1 MKMFLWPKVVSFSIV
16 YRLVFTVIVVVGAV
30 AAAAHTLNGNFPLE
44 LVDWSNLSNPNIEFI
59 MRKCRRMGQRRFR
72 MGEKSECDKMQIV
85 PIGLLIWFGRLWR
98 FHGSL
103 FASQKKTSRNW
114 ILLQHYLFVYKS
126 RLSGICL
133 NSCNQNA
140 MKWKFTLCYKSHLLR
155 LHGHVCLCVWRWV
168 RLVCTNAM
176 PFELH
181 NLEHPQHPNRRD
193 GNMDSNSENSLISF
207 NFAHHRCHLSV

>member
-1 MKMFLWPKVVSFSIV
+1 
-16 YRLVFTVIVVVGAV
+16 
-30 AAAAHTLNGNFPLE
+30 
-44 LVDWSNLSNPNIEFI
+44 
-59 MRKCRRMGQRRFR
+59 MRKCLWMGQRRYLEW
-72 MGEKSECDKMQIV
+72 EKSVHDNMQNLIYALQIV

-114 ILLQHYLFVYKS
+114 ILLHNTICSLIYKS

-140 MKWKFTLCYKSHLLR
+140 MKWKFTFCYYKSHLLR
-155 LHGHVCLCVWRWV
+155 LWMWV
-168 RLVCTNAM
+168 RFVSFAQMRCYVSYTISNIRSS
-176 PFELH
+176 
-181 NLEHPQHPNRRD
+181 NRRD

-207 NFAHHRCHLSV
+207 NFAHHRCHLSA